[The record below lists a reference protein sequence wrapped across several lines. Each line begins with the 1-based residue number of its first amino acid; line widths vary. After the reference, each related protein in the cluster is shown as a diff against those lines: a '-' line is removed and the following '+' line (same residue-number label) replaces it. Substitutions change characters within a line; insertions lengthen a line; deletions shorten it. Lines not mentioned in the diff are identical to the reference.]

1 MARKRQIV
9 LMKSRKAGG
18 AGGAP
23 EMDPLGTPQEVI
35 ELLAK
40 FNTAPDGSP
49 GSALGTLTLYGPG
62 MMVLMATTQ
71 PKVLQLMANLTDEE
85 IAMPVLMRACK
96 HLGWGMTDMESGRSF
111 G

>member
-9 LMKSRKAGG
+9 LMKTRPAGQSEMEPLG
-18 AGGAP
+18 SAP
-23 EMDPLGTPQEVI
+23 EVLRA
-35 ELLAK
+35 LAP

-49 GSALGTLTLYGPG
+49 GGALGTMTLYGPG
-62 MMVLMATTQ
+62 MMILMATTQ

-85 IAMPVLMRACK
+85 IALPVLMRACK
-96 HLGWGMTDMESGRSF
+96 SLGWSMMDMESGRTF

>member
-9 LMKSRKAGG
+9 LMKSRKTGG
-18 AGGAP
+18 TA
-23 EMDPLGTPQEVI
+23 EMEPLGSPQEVI
-35 ELLAK
+35 EALAR

-49 GSALGTLTLYGPG
+49 GGALGTLTLYGPG